1 MANTTWQDLA
11 GLNPQI
17 SNPNLIYPG
26 QQILL
31 PDFTTYTVRSG
42 DTLSGI
48 AANFNKQQAIIEVD
62 PEDNLAE
69 DPDLPDEAPLSD
81 EEEENQDDK
90 VEDDED
96 WFTKRHA
103 VRKIFNS
110 LVPYL
115 KKRYNREAKAYYKRM
130 VP

>member
-1 MANTTWQDLA
+1 MI
-11 GLNPQI
+11 I
-17 SNPNLIYPG
+17 SGSLEIHLIVKQMRVIITESQYYNLIPIEIKRRMDTEDFS
-26 QQILL
+26 IL
-31 PDFTTYTVRSG
+31 DDIIKAKYRGRAYWTYA
-42 DTLSGI
+42 D
-48 AANFNKQQAIIEVD
+48 NF
-62 PEDNLAE
+62 
-69 DPDLPDEAPLSD
+69 DEYFNNVISD
-81 EEEENQDDK
+81 SLDQFVFNFK